1 MAPNRGPGKLDAPRA
16 KYLVLPPNI
25 DIKDIV
31 IEILRRLQGIPGQRE
46 TFRLGSWE
54 AGSVSG
60 V

>member
-1 MAPNRGPGKLDAPRA
+1 MREHGPPA